1 MVESLSGVTVS
12 NVLRGAAE
20 SVIANE
26 SLLTQADQAIGDG
39 DHGIGMA
46 RGFKAALAALD
57 ALGEAATPQSAFSV
71 FGRAILSTAG
81 GASGV
86 EFGTLFQGVGRSLA
100 GRARVDS
107 ESLVAAFDAGA
118 AAVMARGGAK
128 SGDKTMLDA
137 LLPAIRA
144 LSDSS
149 PAGLKAAFAAAA
161 SAANDGAAA
170 TAEMLAGTGRAKMLG
185 QRSLGHVDPG
195 AMTMSFVFAGMASVL
210 KTEAEQD

>member
-12 NVLRGAAE
+12 AVLRGAAE
-20 SVIANE
+20 SVITNE

-46 RGFKAALAALD
+46 RGFKAAVAALD

-71 FGRAILSTAG
+71 FGKAILSTAG
-81 GASGV
+81 GASGAV
-86 EFGTLFQGVGRSLA
+86 FGTLFQGVGRSLV
-100 GRARVDS
+100 GRAQVDS
-107 ESLVAAFDAGA
+107 ESLVAAFNAGA

-128 SGDKTMLDA
+128 PGDKTMLDA
-137 LLPAIRA
+137 LLPATRA
-144 LSDSS
+144 LSASS

-161 SAANDGAAA
+161 TAANDGAAA
-170 TAEMLAGTGRAKMLG
+170 TAGMLAGTGRAKMLG

-195 AMTMSFVFAGMASVL
+195 AMTMSYVFAGMASVVQ
-210 KTEAEQD
+210 KEAAPD